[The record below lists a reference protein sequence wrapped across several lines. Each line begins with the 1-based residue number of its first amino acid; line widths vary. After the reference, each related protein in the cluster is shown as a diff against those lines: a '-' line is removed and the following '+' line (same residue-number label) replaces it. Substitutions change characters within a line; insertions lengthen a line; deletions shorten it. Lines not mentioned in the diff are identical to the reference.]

1 MHQVSA
7 TEEYWHIYIYEVDD
21 YVLRFNIS
29 RSLLL
34 LLLLFTSI
42 AFLLILTLHPMTRSA
57 PST

>member
-1 MHQVSA
+1 MHRVSA
-7 TEEYWHIYIYEVDD
+7 AEEYWHIYIYEVDD

>member
-7 TEEYWHIYIYEVDD
+7 AEEYWHIYIYEVDD

-34 LLLLFTSI
+34 LLLFTSI

>member
-7 TEEYWHIYIYEVDD
+7 AEEYWHIYIYEVDD

-34 LLLLFTSI
+34 LLLFTSI
-42 AFLLILTLHPMTRSA
+42 AFFLILTLHPMTRSA

>member
-7 TEEYWHIYIYEVDD
+7 AEEYWHIYIYEVDD